1 MTYQLNNI
9 RVMVVDDNQP
19 IRLLLRSLLLDL
31 GIGMVD
37 VAPNAQQGWDLFCQ
51 YKQDLLL
58 IDWPATNTSALDFVQ
73 KIRRDAAS
81 PNPLVPI
88 LLMTGFSNE
97 ERVYKARD
105 AGITEFLMKPFTIQN
120 LVRYLTHIV
129 ENPRAFVATPVFSG
143 PDRRR
148 RRDDSAPVPNDRRS
162 RTPSTEQPS

>member
-9 RVMVVDDNQP
+9 RVLIVDDNQP
-19 IRLLLRSLLLDL
+19 IRLLLRGLLLDL

-37 VAPNAQQGWDLFCQ
+37 VASNTQQGWDLFCQ

-58 IDWPATNTSALDFVQ
+58 VDWPAVNTTSLDFVQ
-73 KIRRDAAS
+73 RVRRDPYTPDA
-81 PNPLVPI
+81 LVPI

-148 RRDDSAPVPNDRRS
+148 RRDEQSAIPNERRS
-162 RTPSTEQPS
+162 RGSSTEQSS

>member
-1 MTYQLNNI
+1 MTYQLNTI
-9 RVMVVDDNQP
+9 RVLVVDDNQP

-37 VAPNAQQGWDLFCQ
+37 VASNTQQGWDLFYQ
-51 YKQDLLL
+51 YKHDLLL
-58 IDWPATNTSALDFVQ
+58 VDWPAIGSNALEFVQ
-73 KIRRDAAS
+73 KVRRDPDT
-81 PNPLVPI
+81 PNSQVPV

-97 ERVYKARD
+97 DRVYKARD

-148 RRDDSAPVPNDRRS
+148 RKPEDKPLLSNDRRHRLS
-162 RTPSTEQPS
+162 STDY